1 MMQFFT
7 KYTYSVSYPF
17 MWWGIFS
24 SIEWSEKNIKIFQIE
39 KMAAVFLKILKMD
52 FLEKATFKIFYFFLW
67 IVDNMDYIFS
77 KFGFW

>member
-7 KYTYSVSYPF
+7 KYTYSVGFPF

-24 SIEWSEKNIKIFQIE
+24 SIEWSEKNIKIFKIE
-39 KMAAVFLKILKMD
+39 KIAAVLLKMLKMD
-52 FLEKATFKIFYFFLW
+52 FLETATLKTVFFLW
-67 IVDNMDYIFS
+67 IVDNMDYILS